1 MYDFIRPITSWQ
13 TYYSSK
19 MLKRKLNKTMK
30 IKTSL
35 IAIIFLVGQLIYAQ
49 QNIPIIKS
57 TSKKI
62 DIRDGENLKKQNWT
76 ISPELNPDVYE
87 TSSLGKK
94 VTFITD
100 IDSITV
106 EINKE
111 TKFDFIILLNNS
123 KKAYTQVVYKPSY
136 LQKLQNAEKY
146 DFSDNRFIPNFSYQS
161 SDNPNLIKIR
171 KDLKLDSIAGT
182 GNEISKIINLMHW
195 VHNIIRH
202 DGSAPTNPTLKNAI
216 DIIKVCKT
224 ENRGVN
230 CRMMATVLNECYLSM
245 GIKSR
250 FVTCMPKETIF
261 EDCHVINMVY
271 SNDLKKWIWIDP
283 TFDAYVMNEKGEL
296 LGLAEV
302 RERLINGKT
311 LILNPDANWNRK
323 STQTK
328 EYYLEYYMAKN
339 LYRLKTPLFSE
350 YDTETMSNGK
360 EITYVELLPL
370 DGIEQ
375 NPQKKEETNKNTG
388 LKSTYYI
395 TNNPNIFWAEPTK

>member
-1 MYDFIRPITSWQ
+1 
-13 TYYSSK
+13 
-19 MLKRKLNKTMK
+19 MK
-30 IKTSL
+30 IKISL
-35 IAIIFLVGQLIYAQ
+35 IAFFFIAGQFIYAQ
-49 QNIPIIKS
+49 KNIPIIKS

-62 DIRDGENLKKQNWT
+62 DIRDGNNLKKQWWT

-87 TSSLGKK
+87 TNSLGQK

-100 IDSITV
+100 KDSISV
-106 EINKE
+106 EIKKD
-111 TKFDFIILLNNS
+111 TKFDFIILLNDS
-123 KKAYTQVVYKPSY
+123 KKAYTQIAYKQTY

-146 DFSDNRFIPNFSYQS
+146 DYSDNRFVPNFSYQS
-161 SDNPNLIKIR
+161 MDNPNLIKIR

-195 VHNIIRH
+195 VHNSIRH
-202 DGSAPTNPTLKNAI
+202 DGSTPTNPNSKNAI

-302 RERLINGKT
+302 RERLINGKP
-311 LILNPDANWNRK
+311 LLLNPDANWNRK
-323 STQTK
+323 NSQTK
-328 EYYLEYYMAKN
+328 EYYLETYMAKN
-339 LYRLKTPLFSE
+339 LYRLKTPLVSE
-350 YDTETMSNGK
+350 YDTETWENVK

-375 NPQKKEETNKNTG
+375 LPQKKEKTDEKTG
-388 LKSTYYI
+388 IKFTSYI
-395 TNNPNIFWAEPTK
+395 TNNPNLFWAEQSK

>member
-1 MYDFIRPITSWQ
+1 MRIIYSWQ
-13 TYYSSK
+13 KYYSSRTK
-19 MLKRKLNKTMK
+19 KRKLNKTMK
-30 IKTSL
+30 IKITL
-35 IAIIFLVGQLIYAQ
+35 IAIISIFGQLIYAQ
-49 QNIPIIKS
+49 KNITIIKS
-57 TSKKI
+57 NSKKI
-62 DIRDGENLKKQNWT
+62 DIRDGENYKNQNWT

-146 DFSDNRFIPNFSYQS
+146 NFSDNRFIPNFSYQS
-161 SDNPNLIKIR
+161 IENPNLAKIR

-202 DGSAPTNPTLKNAI
+202 DGSAPTNPTLRNSI

-296 LGLAEV
+296 LGLVEV
-302 RERLINGKT
+302 RERLISGKT

-339 LYRLKTPLFSE
+339 LYRLRTPLFSE
-350 YDTETMSNGK
+350 YDTETISNGK

-375 NPQKKEETNKNTG
+375 NPQKKEEINKKYWFKIDLLYN
-388 LKSTYYI
+388 
-395 TNNPNIFWAEPTK
+395 

>member
-1 MYDFIRPITSWQ
+1 M
-13 TYYSSK
+13 K
-19 MLKRKLNKTMK
+19 NK
-30 IKTSL
+30 ISL
-35 IAIIFLVGQLIYAQ
+35 FVIFSLVGQLIIAQ
-49 QNIPIIKS
+49 KNIPIIKA

-62 DIRDGENLKKQNWT
+62 DIREGNNLKKQWWT

-87 TSSLGKK
+87 TNSLGQK

-100 IDSITV
+100 KDSISV
-106 EINKE
+106 DIKKD
-111 TKFDFIILLNNS
+111 TKFDFIILLNDS
-123 KKAYTQVVYKPSY
+123 KKAYTQIAYKQTY

-146 DFSDNRFIPNFSYQS
+146 DYSDNRFIPNFSYQS
-161 SDNPNLIKIR
+161 SDHPNLIKIR
-171 KDLKLDSIAGT
+171 KELKLDSIAGT
-182 GNEISKIINLMHW
+182 GNETSKIINLMHW

-202 DGSAPTNPTLKNAI
+202 DGSAPTNPSSKNAI

-245 GIKSR
+245 GLKSR

-311 LILNPDANWNRK
+311 LLLNPDANWNRK
-323 STQTK
+323 SSQTK
-328 EYYLEYYMAKN
+328 EYYLETYMAKN
-339 LYRLKTPLFSE
+339 LYRMRTQLVSE
-350 YDTETMSNGK
+350 YNSETMNNGK

-395 TNNPNIFWAEPTK
+395 TNNPNIFWQEPTK